1 MPTHIYKNP
10 EQYSKNNA
18 LQYNFA
24 MKILSRIS
32 FNSNSRILDI
42 GCGDGIITSEIAKI
56 VTEGCVIGTD
66 ISQQMIEHASN
77 TYRNQDNMRFVQMD
91 ASRNIFRRQ
100 FDIITSFNCLHWVKD
115 QESALFG
122 VAASA
127 VEGAQIALLFSHKK
141 SVYHEVLDKIC
152 ASDKWKSYFSTY
164 ENPRSFFDVNTYK
177 KILQNA
183 GLKVI
188 DIIEEEMTYYYKTP
202 KLLMEFFNAAGSQ
215 IKLIPESM
223 KNEFLNDFV
232 NEFLSQIELTENN
245 EIPVSFWCLQI
256 VANKPAIK
264 KSSLLEVDKSLYSSI
279 FSKR

>member
-24 MKILSRIS
+24 MKILNRIS

-66 ISQQMIEHASN
+66 ISQQMIEHASD

-91 ASRNIFRRQ
+91 ASRNIFRQQ

-115 QESALFG
+115 QESALLG

-127 VEGAQIALLFSHKK
+127 VYGAQIALLFSHKK
-141 SVYHEVLDKIC
+141 SVYHKVLDKIC
-152 ASDKWKSYFSTY
+152 ASGKWKPYFSTY
-164 ENPRSFFDVNTYK
+164 DNPRSFFNVNAYK
-177 KILQNA
+177 EILKNA